1 MTDSQWNHIKEWIPA
16 ECQRGRPRE
25 LDMRQVVNAMFYVV
39 RSGIQWR
46 MMPKEYPKWSS
57 VYYYFRK
64 WTEMGVWQQ
73 IHDRLRAQVR
83 QRSGRHKHATGG
95 SIDSQSVKG
104 TSVPGIRGYDANKK
118 IKGRKRHL
126 LVDTLGLVMK
136 VTVTTAD
143 VQDRDGAQLLLSALP
158 GTCKSLRKIWA
169 DAAYRGKLLDW
180 VDSKFKFKLEVVSKE
195 KDQRGFQV
203 LPRRWVVER
212 TFGWLS
218 ANRRL
223 NKEYEELPETSE
235 SMIYISMLHLMLKRV
250 ARAPNY

>member
-1 MTDSQWNHIKEWIPA
+1 
-16 ECQRGRPRE
+16 
-25 LDMRQVVNAMFYVV
+25 
-39 RSGIQWR
+39 
-46 MMPKEYPKWSS
+46 
-57 VYYYFRK
+57 
-64 WTEMGVWQQ
+64 
-73 IHDRLRAQVR
+73 
-83 QRSGRHKHATGG
+83 
-95 SIDSQSVKG
+95 
-104 TSVPGIRGYDANKK
+104 
-118 IKGRKRHL
+118 
-126 LVDTLGLVMK
+126 MK

-158 GTCKSLRKIWA
+158 GTCKSLRKIWV

-195 KDQRGFQV
+195 KGQRGFQV

-223 NKEYEELPETSE
+223 SKEYEELPETSE